1 MESYLADSEDDFG
14 SGDFGSGFLEEKSDD
29 FGSRDL
35 SYLKTPEGVTQPFEE
50 SEDTS
55 FFSDFISKPKS
66 QTNVDSGFA
75 PNERSL
81 EAINFFRT
89 LGYSKNEAIGMTS
102 NLAIE
107 SANFSDDVIFGRRRG
122 DGGKAIGL
130 AQWHP
135 ARWKDITTHL
145 NSIGVDPY
153 SFKGQLLA
161 IDYELK
167 NKEGRAMKYLSKA
180 TDHRHSTR
188 IFNRHYERSA
198 DYTDKRENYSDKLL
212 KYYQERG
219 DDSYAQVGGRNS
231 YAQDGY
237 SFNNQNETPRL
248 IQNEDDYYKI
258 KNPVPY
264 DAASPNQEL
273 LDDEFASMAVPG
285 IEPVSKFIKELDKK
299 GSQFIDTTK
308 DMFKFVNDHNSNI
321 ALGVSGGVE
330 AINSNL
336 SESRKNQDLQNYYG
350 RLNKKNYMLDSLE
363 GLNGEIL
370 NT

>member
-1 MESYLADSEDDFG
+1 
-14 SGDFGSGFLEEKSDD
+14 
-29 FGSRDL
+29 
-35 SYLKTPEGVTQPFEE
+35 
-50 SEDTS
+50 
-55 FFSDFISKPKS
+55 
-66 QTNVDSGFA
+66 
-75 PNERSL
+75 
-81 EAINFFRT
+81 
-89 LGYSKNEAIGMTS
+89 MTS

-273 LDDEFASMAVPG
+273 LDNEFASMAVPG

-308 DMFKFVNDHNSNI
+308 DMFKFVDDHNSNI